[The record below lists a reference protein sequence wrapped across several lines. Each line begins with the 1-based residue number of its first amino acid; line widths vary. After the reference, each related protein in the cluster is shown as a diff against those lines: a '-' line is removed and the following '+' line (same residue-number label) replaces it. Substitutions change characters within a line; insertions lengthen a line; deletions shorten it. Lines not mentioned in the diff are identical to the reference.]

1 MEGSGGMVK
10 MVTLGLLAACLGG
23 GGMAYGQD
31 APSSKSDQK
40 PDQPKV
46 RVNMLNVCQPSAEE
60 QTEIASALGRIPR
73 QPLFSDDFEVSRGR
87 TTLTDKPGFV
97 EAGQSARF
105 SAEPTSS
112 LWVRE
117 RREFSVQAL
126 FSTVQYSFSVDPEF
140 MVETLVLRVRD
151 PKDLL
156 QVAIED
162 NASAVTAPAA
172 MLSSNTP
179 PTRIKLERFGK
190 SSIVLARCSGD
201 PSSGVPAPD
210 QSAYEPLFRKG
221 AEVLSAYRTLLG
233 VRHTVPEELARMQ
246 ASSTGKR
253 SKAASKPAPKKPAS
267 R

>member
-1 MEGSGGMVK
+1 
-10 MVTLGLLAACLGG
+10 
-23 GGMAYGQD
+23 
-31 APSSKSDQK
+31 
-40 PDQPKV
+40 
-46 RVNMLNVCQPSAEE
+46 VNMLNVCAPSADE
-60 QTEIASALGRIPR
+60 QKEIAAALSRIPR
-73 QPLFSDDFEVSRGR
+73 QPLFSEDFEISRGR
-87 TTLTDKPGFV
+87 TTLTEKPGFL
-97 EAGQSARF
+97 EAGESARF

-126 FSTVQYSFSVDPEF
+126 FSTVQYSFSVDPQF

-162 NASAVTAPAA
+162 NASAVTTPAT
-172 MLSSNTP
+172 MLAAETP

-201 PSSGVPAPD
+201 PASGSPAPD
-210 QSAYEPLFRKG
+210 QSAYEPLFRSG
-221 AEVLSAYRTLLG
+221 AAVLSSYRGLLG

-246 ASSTGKR
+246 H
-253 SKAASKPAPKKPAS
+253 AASPPKPKTPPRTAVKKPS
-267 R
+267 KP